1 MAKSI
6 LSRYDGRRH
15 IRGAGLTGFETL
27 CGACDS
33 GDDYTDSTEP
43 TNCASCIAAAKLV
56 FASISK
62 KELASCTDQQAVYTG
77 KSR

>member
-6 LSRYDGRRH
+6 LSRYDGKRH
-15 IRGAGLTGFETL
+15 IPGAGLTGFETL

-33 GDDYTDSTEP
+33 GDAYVDSTEP
-43 TNCASCIAAAKLV
+43 TNCSMCIESAKIV

-62 KELASCTDQQAVYTG
+62 KELASCKGQQAVYVG
-77 KSR
+77 RSI